1 MKFLVRAL
9 WILVIGWF
17 TFACVPNRKIT
28 LVQKNDIKDK
38 NVAIDSVVRTY
49 RVKVWDYKIQPQD
62 VLSIRFESLTPEE
75 FDFLNMSGSQQVNMV
90 NPATAGLYGE
100 LVNIDGNVTYPVV
113 GKVHVAGLTIF
124 EIQDKLQK
132 LADQFLD
139 SPKVVVRLLNF
150 RVSVLGEV
158 NREQQITLT
167 NNRVSILEAI
177 GLAGG
182 VGELADRSRV
192 KLIRQKGDSVD
203 VQYLNLLDE
212 NLILSPY
219 YYVYQNDIIVV
230 PPLRQRNFRKYF
242 GPNLALVTTSLS
254 VLLLTLN
261 FVLIYQQN
269 QNP

>member
-1 MKFLVRAL
+1 MNFLVRAL
-9 WILVIGWF
+9 LTLAIAWF
-17 TFACVPNRKIT
+17 AFSCVPNKKIV
-28 LVQKNDIKDK
+28 LVQKNDVKDK
-38 NVAIDSVVRTY
+38 NVPLDSTLRAYSVRL
-49 RVKVWDYKIQPQD
+49 WDYKIQPQD

-75 FDFLNMSGSQQVNMV
+75 FDFLNQSGAQQSQMV
-90 NPATAGLYGE
+90 NPQMAGLYGE
-100 LVNIDGNVTYPVV
+100 LVSIEGDVTYPVV

-150 RVSVLGEV
+150 RVTVLGEV
-158 NREQQITLT
+158 NRETQVTLT

-182 VGELADRSRV
+182 VGELADRSKV
-192 KLIRQKGDSVD
+192 KLIRQKGDTVD

-212 NLILSPY
+212 NLIMSPY
-219 YYVYQNDIIVV
+219 FYVYQNDIIVV
-230 PPLRQRNFRKYF
+230 PPLKQRNFRKYF

-254 VLLLTLN
+254 VLLLSLN
-261 FVLIYQQN
+261 FIAIYQQN
-269 QNP
+269 QTP